1 VALRI
6 DRSLDASYHG
16 RFNGNQGLTGQTISH
31 YRVLQKL
38 GGGGMGV
45 VYEAED
51 LKLGRH
57 VALKFLPEELAK
69 DPQAL
74 ERFQREA
81 RAASALNHPHIC
93 TIYEIDAFDGQPFIV
108 MELLEGQTLKHRIEG
123 KPLPTE
129 HLLNL
134 SIQIADALDA
144 AHSKV
149 IIHRDIKPANLFVTN
164 RNQAKLLDFGLAKV
178 GPHARR
184 GAPVGVSAT
193 ATMESD
199 EHLTSPGSALGT
211 VAYMSPEQARGE
223 DLDGRTDLFSFGAV
237 MYEMATGSMAFKGN
251 TSAVLFDSILHK
263 HPTSPARLNPE
274 LPSELEHI
282 INKTLEKDRELRYQ
296 TAAELRADLKR
307 LKRESESGR
316 VTTATA
322 PPVTTARPA
331 WRRWEIFAGLAA
343 LTLLMALLYFF
354 RGHGGAIDSLA
365 VMPFVNSSGDPNNE
379 YLSDGITESLINNL
393 SQLPNFRIV
402 PRGTVFRYKNREMD
416 AEKVGKDLGVRAV
429 LTGRVLQRGDDLV
442 VQAELVD
449 VLRHS
454 QLWGEQYNR
463 KTSDLLS
470 VQSEISREIVDK
482 LRLKL
487 TGEQEKQAT
496 RNYTDNS
503 DAYHLYLK
511 GRYYWNKRTAEGL
524 KKGIEYFNQAI
535 EKDPSYALAYSGL
548 ADSYNVLSFYSVMAP
563 AESYPKAKAAAQKAL
578 EIDPNLAEAHISLG
592 YEMWNYD
599 WDWAGSERENKR
611 GLELNPNYATGHH
624 WYALLLTILGRH
636 GEALDEINKALE
648 LDSLSLIINTKVAF
662 VHYYARDYPHAIDQL
677 RKTIEMDQNFPLAHL
692 YLGLS
697 YEQTH
702 DWQKAIAE
710 FQKALQVTRNP
721 WVLASMG
728 HAYALS
734 GNREAALKIV
744 DELTTASSER
754 FVSPYFIATVYS
766 GLGDRDHAFE
776 YLEKAFSQRSD
787 WLTYLRLDPE
797 MDNLRSDPR
806 FTDLVRRIGL
816 PK

>member
-1 VALRI
+1 MI
-6 DRSLDASYHG
+6 G
-16 RFNGNQGLTGQTISH
+16 KTISH

-57 VALKFLPEELAK
+57 VVLKFLPEELAK

-74 ERFQREA
+74 ERFRREA

-93 TIYEIDAFDGQPFIV
+93 TIYEIDEFDSQPFIV
-108 MELLEGQTLKHRIEG
+108 MEFLEGQTLKHRIEG

-149 IIHRDIKPANLFVTN
+149 IVHRDIKPANIFVTN

-178 GPHARR
+178 GLHTRR
-184 GAPVGVSAT
+184 GAPLGVSAT

-199 EHLTSPGSALGT
+199 EQHLTSPGSALGT
-211 VAYMSPEQARGE
+211 IAYMSPEQARGE

-263 HPTSPARLNPE
+263 YPTSAARLNPE
-274 LPSELEHI
+274 LPSELDHI

-316 VTTATA
+316 VATAAA

-331 WRRWEIFAGLAA
+331 WQRREIFAGLAA

-402 PRGTVFRYKNREMD
+402 PRGTVFRYKNREID
-416 AEKVGKDLGVRAV
+416 AEKVGKELGVRAM

-449 VLRHS
+449 VLLHS

-463 KTSDLLS
+463 KSSDLLS

-482 LRLKL
+482 LRLRL
-487 TGEQEKQAT
+487 SGEQKKQAT

-503 DAYHLYLK
+503 EAYHLYLK

-548 ADSYNVLSFYSVMAP
+548 ADSYDVLSFYSVMVP
-563 AESYPKAKAAAQKAL
+563 AESYPKAKVAAHKAL

-599 WDWAGSERENKR
+599 WDWAGSEREYKR

-636 GEALDEINKALE
+636 GEALDEIKRALE

-662 VHYYARDYPHAIDQL
+662 VHYYAREYPQAIDQL

-734 GNREAALKIV
+734 GNGGAALKIT
-744 DELTTASSER
+744 DELTKASSER
-754 FVSPYFIATVYS
+754 FVSPYFIAIVYS
-766 GLGDRDHAFE
+766 GLGDRDRAFE
-776 YLEKAFSQRSD
+776 QLEKAFKQRSD
-787 WLTYLRLDPE
+787 WLTYLQIDPE

-806 FTDLVRRIGL
+806 FTDLVRRVGL